1 MISVAVWVLT
11 GCGVALV
18 LIGVFFLVIRPPL
31 LPEDARYMGSTVEDL
46 AVLVPGL
53 SRWLR
58 RVFWVMGGYIIATG
72 VLVMYVTRTGFS
84 DGSSGSLVVL
94 AIAGLTSVGWMTAVN
109 FVIRSDFRWVLA
121 GLACIWAVGLL
132 AAAAAR

>member
-18 LIGVFFLVIRPPL
+18 LVGVFFLVVRPPL

-94 AIAGLTSVGWMTAVN
+94 AIAGLTSLGWMTAVN

-121 GLACIWAVGLL
+121 GLTCIWTVGLV